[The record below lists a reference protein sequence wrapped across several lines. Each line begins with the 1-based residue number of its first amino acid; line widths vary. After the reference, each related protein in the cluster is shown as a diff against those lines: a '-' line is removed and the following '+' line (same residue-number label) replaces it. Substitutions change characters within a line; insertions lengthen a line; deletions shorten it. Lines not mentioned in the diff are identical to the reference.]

1 MKIRT
6 LTERE
11 VQRCW
16 TRLLGLQARGYVFR
30 IKRRGKVVALLKRP
44 KTTIFSRVKSRDH

>member
-6 LTERE
+6 LTERQT
-11 VQRCW
+11 QRCW

-30 IKRRGKVVALLKRP
+30 TKRRGKVVALLQRP
-44 KTTIFSRVKSRDH
+44 GPTIFSSAQNGNH